1 MTTSR
6 FDAEPVCCGVCKRLA
21 HGIGYAPKQGKP
33 VLWLCTNTDCISLG
47 ETVFKMAPKTLS
59 AHELM
64 ALDEAGEV
72 AGAYLESIGKFDL
85 AQLSQTEWIEFL
97 RTVLNSYGDKMR
109 ARLLNHVAPF

>member
-6 FDAEPVCCGVCKRLA
+6 FDPEPVCCGVCRRLA

-33 VLWLCTNTDCISLG
+33 VLWLCTNADCISLG
-47 ETVFKMAPKTLS
+47 GTVFNMAPKTLS

-72 AGAYLESIGKFDL
+72 AGAYLESIDKFDL
-85 AQLSQTEWIEFL
+85 TQLSQTEWIEFL
-97 RTVLNSYGDKMR
+97 RTVLNSYGEKMR
-109 ARLLNHVAPF
+109 ARLLNHIAPF